1 MVVTKKENASN
12 NGSVSPTLPPPST
25 RMICLPDDDRIDPRL
40 VRDQRAAED
49 EILRALAGE
58 ILVRKIRP
66 SSDRDTAADDAAV
79 SKLAIWLRAMLL
91 GPASPL
97 NKRANFAGDILRSTE
112 LMADVEI
119 YYETLSD
126 VVDGGASIVERNR
139 ADITKRSVY
148 PDPHSTLRVRED
160 VVRNKCT
167 AMVTHFANLLNVD
180 VRDAAAIERGVEYL
194 YDYYIHSLTSGTA
207 YPSATYNT
215 YTGMAAMTM
224 DAKFLNDSEDI
235 VSYGLGITSV
245 PPRALVSVTYAPPPY
260 HAILVYI
267 STLCACMYN
276 LPTLHSID
284 EYATISTFTHGGP
297 LGLSPL
303 LLSSIRLS
311 FATLSIVV
319 TIYKIR
325 NGRPFKIV
333 RLPGSKLPGGTVDML
348 GWRTQGF
355 YTSWAWNLLGMAFF
369 LGGLIPLLI
378 VCHDSGMMMMIMG
391 KEEEKIRINPWLPRL
406 ALVTFEIAAPSAFLT
421 SFIVTYGLWPQGYK
435 QHGPSGTVGFKGPI
449 NLIQHNG
456 NIAMVL
462 FEVLLMSGLPV
473 MLGHIVFA
481 ILFGLLYIAFI
492 WCMIHRW
499 SPKKGPVFPYF
510 FLDTTLGIRTTLFMI
525 ALMTVMGTFF
535 VLFALLDKCIAMI
548 EERDYGV
555 VPNLCCIALVSFILM
570 KFKD

>member
-180 VRDAAAIERGVEYL
+180 VRDAAAIERGVEYF